1 MSDREPSCLQTVFF
15 FFFLFFSLN
24 CVHLTDPGIGQYHVE
39 WFPEVCTHNESA
51 RLEAS
56 SAVTQVRRRRPEVGV
71 LGGS

>member
-1 MSDREPSCLQTVFF
+1 MSPLACGLFF
-15 FFFLFFSLN
+15 FSFFFFSLN

-39 WFPEVCTHNESA
+39 WFPEVCTHNEST

-56 SAVTQVRRRRPEVGV
+56 SAVTQVRRRRRLEMGV

>member
-1 MSDREPSCLQTVFF
+1 
-15 FFFLFFSLN
+15 
-24 CVHLTDPGIGQYHVE
+24 VE